1 MDEQME
7 FGAIRDQL
15 LLLQAEGE
23 ALHAQGLQAQ
33 ARGDREAVIALTE
46 RHVALTQ
53 EATALLTYVTQVREQ
68 RWGRA

>member
-1 MDEQME
+1 MDKQTEM
-7 FGAIRDQL
+7 GTIRDQL

-33 ARGDREAVIALTE
+33 ACGDREAVIALTE

-53 EATALLTYVTQVREQ
+53 EATALLSYVTQGRG
-68 RWGRA
+68 RHRGRA